1 MTRSN
6 DLRAATIDRLRQR
19 WVEAHP
25 GHDLD
30 RGYTRTLTENLV
42 PGLSEDQVE
51 AIRREVGGGQGG
63 ELRPR
68 LRDGLVP
75 MHAVHS
81 SAALAANAFGR
92 FKLGHERHAQLAGE
106 RGFERLALERR
117 LSIGGGCGR
126 PNLDLVADAATTT
139 VLVESKLTEHLR
151 PHRLVPRD
159 LKPPYSRVVP
169 RLASSA
175 WQAVYARLSREA
187 HTGQGL
193 PRHLDVAQ
201 LLKHYLGA
209 RRLLEDGAA
218 TAPVTLFYLYWEPT
232 DAARYPALH
241 AHRREIIDLAAETR
255 DADDGVRFAHL
266 SYLDLWAAW
275 ERQTEPAWIG
285 EHVDRLRRRYVLA
298 LDAAS
303 S

>member
-1 MTRSN
+1 MTEPD
-6 DLRAATIDRLRQR
+6 DLRARAIDRLRQR
-19 WVEAHP
+19 WIEAHP
-25 GHDLD
+25 GQALD

-42 PGLSEDQVE
+42 PGLREDQVD

-68 LRDGLVP
+68 QRDGLVP

-92 FKLGHERHAQLAGE
+92 FKLGDERHVALAGE
-106 RGFERLALERR
+106 RGFARLTLERK

-126 PNLDLVADAATTT
+126 PNLDLVADAARTTM
-139 VLVESKLTEHLR
+139 LVESKLTEHLR

-159 LKPPYSRVVP
+159 LKPPYDRVVP
-169 RLASSA
+169 RLAGSA
-175 WQAVYARLSREA
+175 WQAVYVRLSREA
-187 HTGQGL
+187 RAGQGP

-201 LLKHYLGA
+201 LLKRYLGA

-218 TAPVTLFYLYWEPT
+218 TAPITPFYLYWEPT
-232 DAARYPALH
+232 DAARHPALL
-241 AHRREIIDLAAETR
+241 AHRREIIEIR

-266 SYLDLWAAW
+266 SYPDLWATW

-285 EHVDRLRRRYVLA
+285 EHVDRLRRQYLLA
-298 LDAAS
+298 LAAAS
-303 S
+303 P